1 MKLLI
6 LTADTLLPLGS
17 NLNKLPFH
25 LSIDFE
31 DLAYDLLRS
40 INEEPKVS
48 AYALKLSYDLM
59 HQFSETKLNG
69 KKLTFFTTG
78 TVARTMPDIL
88 KQMVQDGHEVGSHYN
103 LHDLMY
109 KQSNY
114 EIAKNLEIAKESI
127 FKASGQEPI
136 GFRAPVFS
144 ITPNRLDIFREIDKF
159 FKYDSSH
166 VLNLSRHNKNY
177 YDTLE
182 PFNSINLVEIPVVPK
197 GYLMGR
203 AQIKSGGTFLRL
215 FSKKIIKEVMYF
227 NHENGYTP
235 LVYMHPYDY
244 LTNQEF
250 WVPLSEFS
258 RNIKIKNLIKYLRQ
272 NQWSRLG
279 NSTVFDK
286 LDYLLDFFDHKGPM
300 SESL

>member
-1 MKLLI
+1 M
-6 LTADTLLPLGS
+6 T
-17 NLNKLPFH
+17 KLPFH

-31 DLAYDLLRS
+31 DLSYDLLRS
-40 INEEPKVS
+40 IGETPKISSS
-48 AYALKLSYDLM
+48 ALEISYNMMNKYSEMKLM
-59 HQFSETKLNG
+59 G

-88 KQMVQDGHEVGSHYN
+88 KQMILDGHEVGSHYN

-114 EIAKNLEIAKESI
+114 TIAKNLEVAKESI
-127 FKASGQEPI
+127 FKACGHEPI

-144 ITPNRLDIFREIDKF
+144 ITPDRLDIYSEIDKF

-166 VLNLSRHNKNY
+166 VLNLSRHSKDY
-177 YDTLE
+177 YDSLE
-182 PFNSINLVEIPVVPK
+182 PFNSLDLIELPIVPK
-197 GYLMGR
+197 GYLMGK

-215 FSKKIIKEVMYF
+215 FSKKIIRDVMYF
-227 NHENGYTP
+227 NYKNGYTP

-244 LTNQEF
+244 LSNQEF
-250 WVPLSEFS
+250 WVPYSDFS
-258 RNIKIKNLIKYLRQ
+258 RTFKMGNLIKYLRQ

-279 NSTVFDK
+279 NSSVFKK
-286 LDYLLDFFDHKGPM
+286 LDYLLDYFNHEGPM
-300 SESL
+300 LSKLKA